1 VNRHPLDQLLDSL
14 PLAQRVM
21 YYRRLAE
28 AALYEASAVADRDAR
43 GGLLSMA
50 AGWHLL
56 ASELE
61 RGTRPAG
68 QAH

>member
-1 VNRHPLDQLLDSL
+1 
-14 PLAQRVM
+14 M